1 MRVYD
6 RGIRTTQHNTTQHNT
21 TQHNTT
27 QHNTTQHNTT
37 QHNGTVLVRFVFAY
51 ELLMSL
57 RSTCQSHG
65 CG

>member
-6 RGIRTTQHNTTQHNT
+6 RGIR
-21 TQHNTT
+21 
-27 QHNTTQHNTT
+27 TT

-65 CG
+65 